1 MFKTCSKQVNNLLI
15 QNTVKLIT
23 EIKCPIWLIKSNL
36 LIYIPQFYEQYNPIA
51 DADLWDLLTESTGH
65 YNNNEYLYLN

>member
-1 MFKTCSKQVNNLLI
+1 M
-15 QNTVKLIT
+15 KLI
-23 EIKCPIWLIKSNL
+23 IKLKCPVWFIKSNL

-51 DADLWDLLTESTGH
+51 DADLWGLLTESTGH